1 MSGIPFT
8 QYFRPDGRTEARWI
22 ARPADIETAAL
33 RFMYAG
39 GNYTAEIL
47 PTGEVSLAAVK
58 RVGGE
63 LRDVELIVCSN
74 DEDVLPAVDQL
85 VLLSVT
91 HIGKAVSDDSE
102 PVADPAEKG

>member
-1 MSGIPFT
+1 
-8 QYFRPDGRTEARWI
+8 
-22 ARPADIETAAL
+22 
-33 RFMYAG
+33 MYAG

-74 DEDVLPAVDQL
+74 DEDVLAAVDQL
-85 VLLSVT
+85 VLLSVA
-91 HIGKAVSDDSE
+91 HIGKAVSDDTELTS
-102 PVADPAEKG
+102 DPAEKG

>member
-8 QYFRPDGRTEARWI
+8 QYFRPDGRTGARWI

-33 RFMYAG
+33 RFIYAG

-58 RVGGE
+58 QVGGE
-63 LRDVELIVCSN
+63 LRDVELIVCIRRRC
-74 DEDVLPAVDQL
+74 PRRRR
-85 VLLSVT
+85 SVGAALGRAYREGS
-91 HIGKAVSDDSE
+91 IR
-102 PVADPAEKG
+102 

>member
-8 QYFRPDGRTEARWI
+8 QYLRPSGRQVDRYI

-33 RFMYAG
+33 RFIYAG

-58 RVGGE
+58 QVGGE
-63 LRDVELIVCSN
+63 LRDVELIVCVN
-74 DEDVLPAVDQL
+74 DEDVLAAVDQL
-85 VLLSVT
+85 VLLSLA
-91 HIGKAVSDDSE
+91 HIGKAVSDDTE
-102 PVADPAEKG
+102 PTSDPAEKG

>member
-8 QYFRPDGRTEARWI
+8 QYLRPSGRQVDRYI

-33 RFMYAG
+33 RFIYAG

-47 PTGEVSLAAVK
+47 RTGEVSLCAVK
-58 RVGGE
+58 QVGGE
-63 LRDVELIVCSN
+63 LRDVELIICK
-74 DEDVLPAVDQL
+74 DEDVLAAVDQL
-85 VLLSVT
+85 VLLSVA

-102 PVADPAEKG
+102 PVADPASEG

>member
-1 MSGIPFT
+1 
-8 QYFRPDGRTEARWI
+8 
-22 ARPADIETAAL
+22 
-33 RFMYAG
+33 MYAG

-47 PTGEVSLAAVK
+47 RTGEVSLAAVK

-74 DEDVLPAVDQL
+74 DEDVLAAVDQL
-85 VLLSVT
+85 VLLSVA

-102 PVADPAEKG
+102 PVADPAEKS